1 MQGFAESLPTQA
13 HITIA
18 CTLTSYYLHSSHRF
32 LPTWGVVM
40 LEKKKKKKKLASAYA
55 LLTLPFLLLQL
66 RIAKSARTQSL
77 ATALRPAAVGFVS
90 AVDVREH
97 YRF

>member
-1 MQGFAESLPTQA
+1 MLGLYASTVLLMATALFLQHQQHRLMSLNRLCVLFLFPIKFRYRCMQGFAESLPTQA

-40 LEKKKKKKKLASAYA
+40 LEKKKKKKKN
-55 LLTLPFLLLQL
+55 
-66 RIAKSARTQSL
+66 
-77 ATALRPAAVGFVS
+77 
-90 AVDVREH
+90 
-97 YRF
+97 